1 MVKIPT
7 AQELTGRQINITPG
21 AKPNF
26 LLPANAMTEP
36 YLNMADASQR
46 AGNAIVDYAVSL
58 QDAKNK
64 TILNNAV
71 LGMKDEMQT
80 FQQELYRGQ
89 ITDNIDGT
97 QDITPYDPLQ
107 FSELLEK
114 KKDSLYQ
121 KYVTNNKNVKGLLS
135 SQIKSTF
142 ELEYLQIADA
152 VNKVANKRIDQDHI
166 VSAMAMIDVYKAELT
181 TNLNLDQIGIDA
193 LYQSINIKLNEIQH
207 KVPTQTFLNLIDEIK
222 YDVAE
227 GQFLTFSK
235 NMDLPTLTKII
246 DLSKGFDFQ
255 TIGNSVVADTMKN
268 LYETNPDMVQKI
280 FQAAIKQ
287 QTDEITLENKFNLYQ
302 DKKEKRL
309 ENDYLRGIFLNND
322 EGDQADAARQTALT
336 NLKDLKSVDYKTI
349 QTAEAY
355 LSDENIFADTTV
367 ESVYFD
373 LNKNIRL
380 GVASFDDILN
390 AAPNLTK
397 EVFQELMALQ
407 ASGIKD
413 LKSEFS
419 KSIMNKYG
427 VVEEFIDSDNP
438 VHGIIVM
445 NAAQANNELSEWI
458 NNPENKQIAGSA
470 AFNQKR
476 EEIFDK
482 YNAKIKE
489 QITDQIKQGFGMML
503 KKMYN
508 GKLPEWFDYND
519 LSGTIKNLENE
530 EFTKELS
537 QGQIMAISMVLNQY
551 RGYFEILG
559 IK

>member
-26 LLPANAMTEP
+26 LLPSNAMTEP
-36 YLNMADASQR
+36 YLNIADASQR

-89 ITDNIDGT
+89 IIDLEDGT
-97 QDITPYDPLQ
+97 QSITPYDPLK
-107 FSELLEK
+107 FSELLENK
-114 KKDSLYQ
+114 KGSLYQ
-121 KYVTNNKNVKGLLS
+121 KYVSNNKDVKGLLS

-152 VNKVANKRIDQDHI
+152 VNKEANKRIDQDHI
-166 VSAMAMIDVYKAELT
+166 VSTMQMIDVYKAELT
-181 TNLNLDQIGIDA
+181 SNLNLDQNGIDA

-246 DLSKGFDFQ
+246 DLSEGFNFE
-255 TIGNSVVADTMKN
+255 TIGNNVVKDTMKN

-280 FQAAIKQ
+280 FTAAIKQ
-287 QTDEITLENKFNLYQ
+287 QTDEITLNTKYEASLA
-302 DKKEKRL
+302 KKEKAL
-309 ENDYLRGIFLNND
+309 INDYLRGIFLNND
-322 EGDQADAARQTALT
+322 ESDEGIAAKETALN
-336 NLKDLKSVDYKTI
+336 NLKNIRSADYKTI
-349 QTAEAY
+349 LTAEAY
-355 LSDENIFADTTV
+355 LSDENLFADTTV

-380 GVASFDDILN
+380 GTASFDDILV

-397 EVFQELMALQ
+397 ETFQELMALQ
-407 ASGIKD
+407 ASGVKD

-438 VHGIIVM
+438 VHSIIVM
-445 NAAQANNELSEWI
+445 NSAQANNELSEWI

-470 AFNQKR
+470 AFNEKR

-482 YNAKIKE
+482 YNNKIKD
-489 QITDQIKQGFGMML
+489 QITDQIKQGFGRMIEA
-503 KKMYN
+503 KF
-508 GKLPEWFDYND
+508 GKTPEWFNYND
-519 LSGTIKNLENE
+519 LPGTIKNLKE
-530 EFTKELS
+530 EEAKGTLN

-551 RGYFEILG
+551 QGYFEILG
-559 IK
+559 IN

>member
-26 LLPANAMTEP
+26 LLPGNAMTQP
-36 YLNMADASQR
+36 FLNMADASQR
-46 AGNAIVDYAVSL
+46 AGDAIVDYAVSL

-107 FSELLEK
+107 FGELLQNK
-114 KKDSLYQ
+114 KGSLYQ
-121 KYVTNNKNVKGLLS
+121 KYVSNNKDVKGLLS

-142 ELEYLQIADA
+142 ELEFLQIADA
-152 VNKVANKRIDQDHI
+152 VNKEANKRIDQDHI
-166 VSAMAMIDVYKAELT
+166 VSTMQMIDVYKAELT
-181 TNLNLDQIGIDA
+181 NNLNLDQNGIDA

-227 GQFLTFSK
+227 GQFLNFSK
-235 NMDLPTLTKII
+235 DLPLPTLTSII
-246 DLSKGFDFQ
+246 NLSDGFNFE
-255 TIGNSVVADTMKN
+255 TIGNNVVQDTMKN

-280 FQAAIKQ
+280 FTAAIKQ
-287 QTDEITLENKFNLYQ
+287 QTDEITLNTKYEASLA
-302 DKKEKRL
+302 KKEKAL
-309 ENDYLRGIFLNND
+309 INDYLKGIFLNND
-322 EGDQADAARQTALT
+322 KSDEGEAAQQQALK
-336 NLKDLKSVDYKTI
+336 NLKELRSVDYKTI
-349 QTAEAY
+349 LTAEAY
-355 LSDENIFADTTV
+355 LSDENLFADTTTD
-367 ESVYFD
+367 SVYFE

-380 GVASFDDILN
+380 GTASFDDILV

-397 EVFQELMALQ
+397 ETFQELMALQ

-470 AFNQKR
+470 AFNTER
-476 EEIFDK
+476 EKIFDK
-482 YNAKIKE
+482 YNKKIKD
-489 QITDQIKQGFGMML
+489 QITDQIKQGFGRMIEA
-503 KKMYN
+503 KF
-508 GKLPEWFDYND
+508 GKTPDWFDYND
-519 LSGTIKNLENE
+519 LPGTIKNLKE
-530 EFTKELS
+530 EEAKGTLN

-551 RGYFEILG
+551 QGYFEILG
-559 IK
+559 IN

>member
-36 YLNMADASQR
+36 FLQMADASQR

-71 LGMKDEMQT
+71 LSMKDEMQT

-89 ITDNIDGT
+89 ITDNKDGT
-97 QDITPYDPLQ
+97 QDITPYDPLK

-121 KYVTNNKNVKGLLS
+121 KYVSNNKDVKGLLS

-142 ELEYLQIADA
+142 ELEYLQISDA
-152 VNKVANKRIDQDHI
+152 VNKEANKRIDQDHI

-336 NLKDLKSVDYKTI
+336 NLKNLKSVDYKTI

-427 VVEEFIDSDNP
+427 VAEEFIDTDNP

>member
-470 AFNQKR
+470 AFNEKR

>member
-36 YLNMADASQR
+36 FLQMADASQR

-71 LGMKDEMQT
+71 LSMKDEMQT

-89 ITDNIDGT
+89 ITDNKDGT
-97 QDITPYDPLQ
+97 QDITPYDPLK

-121 KYVTNNKNVKGLLS
+121 KYVSNNKDVKGLLS

-142 ELEYLQIADA
+142 ELEYLQISDA
-152 VNKVANKRIDQDHI
+152 VNKEANKRIDQDHI

-336 NLKDLKSVDYKTI
+336 NLKNLKSVDYKTI

-427 VVEEFIDSDNP
+427 VAEEFIDTDNP

-470 AFNQKR
+470 AFNEKR

-482 YNAKIKE
+482 YNNKIKE
-489 QITDQIKQGFGMML
+489 QITDQIKQGFGMMI

-508 GKLPEWFDYND
+508 GKPPEWFDYND
-519 LSGTIKNLENE
+519 LPGTIKNLKE
-530 EFTKELS
+530 EEDKGTLT

-551 RGYFEILG
+551 QGYFEILG
-559 IK
+559 IN